1 MKEAVCVRSR
11 KRTGIREIFDEG
23 SRTVPSSD
31 VGDGARKRTVEGKEG
46 GGRKKESKKLIE
58 FHRGLAYIPLPPSYT
73 HTRVVLPT
81 CVRRRGRVKGV
92 SVCSRNT
99 STSMLGK
106 GRNSRSRA
114 LSVSVYFRVEPAAY
128 LRLPATFDVTVL

>member
-1 MKEAVCVRSR
+1 MRAIEKANRYRARYLTRDPELSPSPMLGMAREREQSKGRKE
-11 KRTGIREIFDEG
+11 
-23 SRTVPSSD
+23 
-31 VGDGARKRTVEGKEG
+31 VEGE
-46 GGRKKESKKLIE
+46 KESKKLIE

-81 CVRRRGRVKGV
+81 CVRRRGRIKGV